1 MAQEKDNVDAEEKE
15 AASENTETAESAPEK
30 ENFSAD
36 FTSDANDKQDDSVS
50 DASTESNTDST
61 DTGSSEETSGS
72 ERTEPLKSNDED
84 ATNDDGHTQK
94 DNDRT
99 VPVRDHVV
107 ASEQVAEEESKE
119 KKSKKK
125 TIIIILLSLF
135 LVACIG
141 TIGYLLYQSSQ
152 SNSPSNDNGATIT
165 SYENKSREEIQADL
179 DRRVQESRMT
189 ISVNAQAQLKDGK
202 VRVNVV
208 NDEGNKFSQSFTLKQ
223 DDKTLY
229 ESGII
234 EPGKTVEY
242 CDAPDAHAG
251 TAVVTIQAHNKETG
265 DASGNP
271 QSVEINI
278 VDSGSDN

>member
-1 MAQEKDNVDAEEKE
+1 MVQEKDNVDVEEKE
-15 AASENTETAESAPEK
+15 TESESTETQESVPEQEKPSTAAADDASE
-30 ENFSAD
+30 
-36 FTSDANDKQDDSVS
+36 KQDDSVGI
-50 DASTESNTDST
+50 ANTESNIGNIETAIT
-61 DTGSSEETSGS
+61 EETNKTEES
-72 ERTEPLKSNDED
+72 EPLRNNDED
-84 ATNDDGHTQK
+84 NTGDNEHVHD
-94 DNDRT
+94 DNDSTTT
-99 VPVRDHVV
+99 VHDHAV
-107 ASEQVAEEESKE
+107 ASKPVEEGKE

-141 TIGYLLYQSSQ
+141 TIGYLLYQSTQ
-152 SNSPSNDNGATIT
+152 SNSPANDSGATIT

-189 ISVNAQAQLKDGK
+189 ISVNAQAQLKNGK
-202 VRVNVV
+202 VRVNVI
-208 NDEGNKFSQSFTLKQ
+208 NDEDNKFSQSFTLKQ
-223 DDKTLY
+223 DDNTLY

-251 TAVVTIQAHNKETG
+251 AAIVTIQAHDKDTG

-278 VDSGSDN
+278 VDSDSNE